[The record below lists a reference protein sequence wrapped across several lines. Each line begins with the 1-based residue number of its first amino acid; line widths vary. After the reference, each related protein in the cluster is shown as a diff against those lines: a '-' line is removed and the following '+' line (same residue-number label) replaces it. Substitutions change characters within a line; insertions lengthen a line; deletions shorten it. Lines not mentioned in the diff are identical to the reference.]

1 MALPGCIVSPLVS
14 AIGLP
19 QNLAVRSRARSRH
32 ISYASVELVDGYRQ
46 LSVTVFHRLLHSN
59 HCRTTVTLYRTL
71 TSVSPCSK
79 FLLGHSYDNGVFM
92 ISCVGCLL
100 RSRAAVRT

>member
-71 TSVSPCSK
+71 CPPVQNSYLGIVMIMVSS
-79 FLLGHSYDNGVFM
+79 
-92 ISCVGCLL
+92 
-100 RSRAAVRT
+100 